1 MKKDEILVELI
12 GFLKKY
18 HKIENVLLFG
28 SRARG
33 EFSRLSDYDIA
44 IFGDLKRNEIAEIK
58 DFCENDINSLLK
70 FDIIF
75 MNSDI
80 ISPQLFENIKK
91 DGITLW

>member
-1 MKKDEILVELI
+1 MKKDDILTELVA
-12 GFLKKY
+12 FLRKY
-18 HKIENVLLFG
+18 SEIENVVLFG

-33 EFSRLSDYDIA
+33 DFSRLSDYDIA
-44 IFGDLKRNEIAEIK
+44 IFGDLKKNEIVEIK

-80 ISPQLFENIKK
+80 ISPQLCENIKK
-91 DGITLW
+91 DGANIW